1 MNRPKTTARDLP
13 PRMLRRVRTLAS
25 GKRWV
30 SYYYYN
36 GRDDALAERIR
47 RFQFRDIRPKA
58 ASELPVEHASRLLG
72 HSEKEITERVYRRIG
87 EVVKPTK

>member
-13 PRMLRRVRTLAS
+13 PRMLRRVRALAS
-25 GKRWV
+25 GKRGV
-30 SYYYYN
+30 SYYYN
-36 GRDDALAERIR
+36 GRDGDLAERIR

-72 HSEKEITERVYRRIG
+72 HSEKEITERVYRRLG